1 MLLLTSHW
9 LDNMKKH
16 NWIRYRLF
24 AIAYLIL
31 ISILFLLPGSS
42 LPKEN
47 WFKTIYLDKW
57 IHIILFAILIIL
69 WLKAFP
75 GYSSRLYILLMV
87 SAILYGILI
96 ELSQELFVLNRSM
109 DVFDILADTAG
120 VIAGAWYVGLYK
132 KNKPL

>member
-1 MLLLTSHW
+1 
-9 LDNMKKH
+9 MKKH
-16 NWIRYRLF
+16 NWISYRVF

-47 WFKTIYLDKW
+47 WFDAIYLDKW
-57 IHIILFAILIIL
+57 IHVFLFVILILL

-75 GYSSRLYILLMV
+75 GYSSRLYILLIV
-87 SAILYGILI
+87 FAIFYGILI

-109 DVFDILADTAG
+109 DVYDIMADTAG
-120 VIAGAWYVGLYK
+120 VIAGAWIGKVYK

>member
-1 MLLLTSHW
+1 M
-9 LDNMKKH
+9 NKH
-16 NWIRYRLF
+16 NWIRYRVF

-47 WFKTIYLDKW
+47 WFDAIYLDKW
-57 IHIILFAILIIL
+57 IHVFLFMILILL

-75 GYSSRLYILLMV
+75 GYSSRLYILLV
-87 SAILYGILI
+87 IFAILYGIII
-96 ELSQELFVLNRSM
+96 ELSQEIFVVNRSM
-109 DVFDILADTAG
+109 DVYDILADPAG
-120 VIAGAWYVGLYK
+120 VIAGAWIGRGYK

>member
-9 LDNMKKH
+9 LDNMTKN

-57 IHIILFAILIIL
+57 IHVTLFAILIFL

-75 GYSSRLYILLMV
+75 GYSSRLYILLLV

-96 ELSQELFVLNRSM
+96 ELSQELFVVNRSM

-120 VIAGAWYVGLYK
+120 VIAGSWYVGLSK
-132 KNKPL
+132 KK